1 MGDAGMTKTIRKL
14 LGYLLVIS
22 LLLSCVSALAEQGKV
37 TVNVK
42 KDETKGFNN
51 ADGILFEAYKVAN
64 SVGTGTTWEATSN
77 FAAIDENLKK
87 PPENGTQWSTA
98 EADAMIAKIEAI
110 LAREDAP
117 KPDHE
122 EKTKDGGKAEFDE
135 LDPGIYYI
143 RKNPESKTLLTGNAS
158 LIAVPFLSETN
169 DVVTKNGP
177 YDVEINAKYVF
188 EDIPKI
194 NFPVSKIWQ
203 DDNNFDGIQPAE
215 VKVHLHRYTLKADE
229 NDAEKMVEV
238 EDTAFAA
245 LESSTKI
252 LNADNGWTDKW
263 ENLDKVTEDN
273 EEYHYKVTEDK
284 VTGYDDPIIDNKTG
298 KVTNPHSPK
307 YGALV
312 VTKQVTVNG
321 QPTTSKMADGV
332 YTFTIT
338 GPKDEDFKT
347 NGTVKNEHNYLDN
360 VPFSISITDGKAY
373 SWSHDKLMPGTYTI
387 KETSTLTNGMTIA
400 NGNAERTVEVKAG
413 TTLTNPA
420 TLTYIN
426 NLPVG
431 SLKITKSVTVNGSAT
446 TGTRADGTYRFRVTG
461 PSYPN
466 GETVSIRI
474 RNGKSVKDVQL
485 DNLLLGEYEV
495 TEIKTGLPSGVR
507 YVSGDAKKTMAA
519 TNTAQNPLTFPF
531 VNNTTITTTTTNP
544 PRVTTPPPTTLPPES
559 TPTPTP
565 TPSPTPAVNI
575 NGEKVWRDEG
585 NTHNTRPTSI
595 RVQLMRDGEQI
606 REITVTGSGNRWS
619 YSFGN
624 LPKVDEQGAQYSY
637 TVRETPVEGYTTT
650 VRGTSIINDL
660 EERTPQNYTNFTGT
674 KIWKDD
680 EDSSG
685 ERPNYITVRLL
696 RDGREVDR
704 RTVTAANGWQ
714 FTFQNVPLD
723 DGYGNTYRYTIR
735 EDSVPGYVGRV
746 EDFEV
751 TNSRLPER
759 EVLTEFS
766 RYGTPLAGFGEPEL
780 EELLE
785 LYDYG
790 TPLWGRPLQTGDELP
805 LYPIV
810 FGGIGCTAL
819 IALVVLMILNKK
831 KGRNA
836 A

>member
-1 MGDAGMTKTIRKL
+1 MTKTIRKL

-22 LLLSCVSALAEQGKV
+22 LLLSCVSALAETGKV
-37 TVNVK
+37 TVKVPPK
-42 KDETKGFNN
+42 PEKGFNN
-51 ADGILFEAYKVAN
+51 PAGIVFEAYKVAN
-64 SVGTGTTWEATSN
+64 SVGTGTTWEATSE
-77 FAAIDENLKK
+77 FAVSAKGFETAPAGGAQTWSDAEIKAILD
-87 PPENGTQWSTA
+87 
-98 EADAMIAKIEAI
+98 KIEAD
-110 LAREDAP
+110 LTG
-117 KPDHE
+117 
-122 EKTKDGGKAEFDE
+122 KTPTQTQATNNEGKAVFKD
-135 LDPGIYYI
+135 LVPGIYYI

-158 LIAVPFLSETN
+158 LIAVPFLSESN
-169 DVVTKNGP
+169 DVVTKNGS
-177 YDVEINAKYVF
+177 YDVEIAAKYEF

-203 DDNNFDGIQPAE
+203 DDNNFDGLQLPE
-215 VKVHLHRYTLKADE
+215 VTVHLHRYTLKPDE
-229 NDAEKMVEV
+229 KDAEKMVED
-238 EDTAFAA
+238 EDKTFAA
-245 LESSTKI
+245 LESSKKT
-252 LNADNGWTDKW
+252 LNAKNSWTDEWKD
-263 ENLDKVTEDN
+263 LDKVTEDN
-273 EEYHYKVTEDK
+273 VEYHYYVTEDP
-284 VTGYDDPIIDNKTG
+284 VENYDTPIIDNTTG
-298 KVTNPHSPK
+298 TVTNPHSPK

-360 VPFSISITDGKAY
+360 VPFSISITDGKAN

-400 NGNAERTVEVKAG
+400 NGNAERTIEVKAEN
-413 TTLTNPA
+413 TAQSPA
-420 TLTYIN
+420 VVTYVN

-431 SLKITKSVTVNGSAT
+431 SLKITKSVTVNGTAT
-446 TGTRADGTYRFRVTG
+446 TSTRADGTYRFRVTG

-519 TNTAQNPLTFPF
+519 TNTAQSPLTFPF
-531 VNNTTITTTTTNP
+531 VNNVTTTTTTTNP
-544 PRVTTPPPTTLPPES
+544 PRVTPTPPRTTEPPES

>member
-1 MGDAGMTKTIRKL
+1 M
-14 LGYLLVIS
+14 
-22 LLLSCVSALAEQGKV
+22 
-37 TVNVK
+37 
-42 KDETKGFNN
+42 
-51 ADGILFEAYKVAN
+51 
-64 SVGTGTTWEATSN
+64 
-77 FAAIDENLKK
+77 
-87 PPENGTQWSTA
+87 
-98 EADAMIAKIEAI
+98 
-110 LAREDAP
+110 
-117 KPDHE
+117 
-122 EKTKDGGKAEFDE
+122 
-135 LDPGIYYI
+135 
-143 RKNPESKTLLTGNAS
+143 
-158 LIAVPFLSETN
+158 
-169 DVVTKNGP
+169 
-177 YDVEINAKYVF
+177 
-188 EDIPKI
+188 
-194 NFPVSKIWQ
+194 
-203 DDNNFDGIQPAE
+203 
-215 VKVHLHRYTLKADE
+215 
-229 NDAEKMVEV
+229 
-238 EDTAFAA
+238 
-245 LESSTKI
+245 
-252 LNADNGWTDKW
+252 
-263 ENLDKVTEDN
+263 
-273 EEYHYKVTEDK
+273 
-284 VTGYDDPIIDNKTG
+284 
-298 KVTNPHSPK
+298 
-307 YGALV
+307 
-312 VTKQVTVNG
+312 
-321 QPTTSKMADGV
+321 
-332 YTFTIT
+332 
-338 GPKDEDFKT
+338 
-347 NGTVKNEHNYLDN
+347 
-360 VPFSISITDGKAY
+360 
-373 SWSHDKLMPGTYTI
+373 
-387 KETSTLTNGMTIA
+387 
-400 NGNAERTVEVKAG
+400 
-413 TTLTNPA
+413 
-420 TLTYIN
+420 
-426 NLPVG
+426 
-431 SLKITKSVTVNGSAT
+431 
-446 TGTRADGTYRFRVTG
+446 
-461 PSYPN
+461 
-466 GETVSIRI
+466 
-474 RNGKSVKDVQL
+474 
-485 DNLLLGEYEV
+485 
-495 TEIKTGLPSGVR
+495 
-507 YVSGDAKKTMAA
+507 
-519 TNTAQNPLTFPF
+519 
-531 VNNTTITTTTTNP
+531 
-544 PRVTTPPPTTLPPES
+544 
-559 TPTPTP
+559 
-565 TPSPTPAVNI
+565 NI

-810 FGGIGCTAL
+810 FGGIGGAAL

-831 KGRNA
+831 KDRNA

>member
-22 LLLSCVSALAEQGKV
+22 LLLSCVSALAETGTVKVKV
-37 TVNVK
+37 TTK
-42 KDETKGFNN
+42 KEKGFTNP
-51 ADGILFEAYKVAN
+51 AGIEFEIYKVAN
-64 SVGTGTTWEATSN
+64 SVGTGTTWEATSD
-77 FAAIDENLKK
+77 FAISAKGFEKE
-87 PPENGTQWSTA
+87 PANGTQWSSDPEIKEIMA
-98 EADAMIAKIEAI
+98 LIEADLKEGKPQYKEPVKTDSEGIAV
-110 LAREDAP
+110 
-117 KPDHE
+117 
-122 EKTKDGGKAEFDE
+122 FDE

-143 RKNPESKTLLTGNAS
+143 RKNPDSKTRLKGSAS
-158 LIAVPFLSETN
+158 LIAVPYFNESDPN
-169 DVVTKNGP
+169 GNVTKTDN
-177 YDVEINAKYVF
+177 YNVQINAKYEF

-194 NFPVSKIWQ
+194 DYPVTKVWQ
-203 DDNNFDGIQPAE
+203 DDNDFDGLQPTE
-215 VKVHLHRYTLKADE
+215 IKVHLHRRFIKKDESKEEDKSFAELASSEQTL
-229 NDAEKMVEV
+229 
-238 EDTAFAA
+238 TA
-245 LESSTKI
+245 K
-252 LNADNGWTDKW
+252 NNWTYKW
-263 ENLDKVTEDN
+263 EDLDECTEDDEKYEYYV
-273 EEYHYKVTEDK
+273 EEDD
-284 VTGYDDPIIDNKTG
+284 VTGYTDARGEDKTNG
-298 KVTNPHSPK
+298 TITNVHNPK

-338 GPKDEDFKT
+338 GPKDEDFKK

-400 NGNAERTVEVKAG
+400 NGNAERTIEVKAEN
-413 TTLTNPA
+413 TAQSPA
-420 TLTYIN
+420 VVTYVN

-531 VNNTTITTTTTNP
+531 VNNRTTTTTTTNP
-544 PRVTTPPPTTLPPES
+544 PRVTPTPPRTTEPPES

-595 RVQLMRDGEQI
+595 KVQLMRDGEQI

-660 EERTPQNYTNFTGT
+660 EERTPQNYTNFTGA

-810 FGGIGCTAL
+810 FGGIGCTAI

>member
-22 LLLSCVSALAEQGKV
+22 LLLSCVSALAETGTV
-37 TVNVK
+37 TVKVPPK
-42 KDETKGFNN
+42 PEKGFNN
-51 ADGILFEAYKVAN
+51 PAGIVFEAYKVAN
-64 SVGTGTTWEATSN
+64 SVGTGTTWEATSE
-77 FAAIDENLKK
+77 FAVSAKGFETAPADGAASWSDAEIKAILD
-87 PPENGTQWSTA
+87 
-98 EADAMIAKIEAI
+98 KIEAD
-110 LAREDAP
+110 LTG
-117 KPDHE
+117 
-122 EKTKDGGKAEFDE
+122 KTPTQTQATNNEGKAVFKD
-135 LDPGIYYI
+135 LVPGIYYI
-143 RKNPESKTLLTGNAS
+143 RKNPDSKTRLKGSAS
-158 LIAVPFLSETN
+158 LIAVPYFNESDPN
-169 DVVTKNGP
+169 GNVTKTDN
-177 YDVEINAKYVF
+177 YNVQINAKYEF

-238 EDTAFAA
+238 EDASFAA
-245 LESSTKI
+245 LKSSEKT
-252 LNADNGWTDKW
+252 LNADNKWKDAW
-263 ENLDKVTEDN
+263 ENLDQYTEDD
-273 EEYHYKVTEDK
+273 EEYIYKVTEEK
-284 VTGYDDPIIDNKTG
+284 VTNYDDPIIDNTTG
-298 KVTNPHSPK
+298 TVTNPHSPK

-321 QPTTSKMADGV
+321 QPTTSKMADDV

-400 NGNAERTVEVKAG
+400 NGNAERTIEVKAEN
-413 TTLTNPA
+413 TAQSPA
-420 TLTYIN
+420 VVTYVN

-559 TPTPTP
+559 TATPTP

-595 RVQLMRDGEQI
+595 KVQLMRDGEQI

-660 EERTPQNYTNFTGT
+660 EERTPQNYTNFTGA

-810 FGGIGCTAL
+810 FGGIGCTAI